1 MNGALDGEGRIEE
14 IKEDDEKERKRE
26 RERERV
32 DASSSQF
39 RGVSGPKPV
48 CPPQVPSVYT
58 SVRAHLRRRERR
70 RRRRRMERGRSKDA
84 EATHVSSRVCAFMQF
99 VTRGTGIPPLK

>member
-1 MNGALDGEGRIEE
+1 MNGALEDGEGRIEE
-14 IKEDDEKERKRE
+14 IKEDDEKERE
-26 RERERV
+26 REHV

-58 SVRAHLRRRERR
+58 SVRAHLR
-70 RRRRRMERGRSKDA
+70 
-84 EATHVSSRVCAFMQF
+84 
-99 VTRGTGIPPLK
+99 

>member
-14 IKEDDEKERKRE
+14 IKEDDEKERE
-26 RERERV
+26 REQ

-58 SVRAHLRRRERR
+58 SVRAHLR
-70 RRRRRMERGRSKDA
+70 
-84 EATHVSSRVCAFMQF
+84 
-99 VTRGTGIPPLK
+99 

>member
-1 MNGALDGEGRIEE
+1 MYGVVGDRSEDRSLGKVAGHFCRRTLANVGMILREGQSRGVEDRDERSSREGRIEE
-14 IKEDDEKERKRE
+14 IKEDDEKERE
-26 RERERV
+26 REREHV

-58 SVRAHLRRRERR
+58 SVRAHLR
-70 RRRRRMERGRSKDA
+70 
-84 EATHVSSRVCAFMQF
+84 
-99 VTRGTGIPPLK
+99 